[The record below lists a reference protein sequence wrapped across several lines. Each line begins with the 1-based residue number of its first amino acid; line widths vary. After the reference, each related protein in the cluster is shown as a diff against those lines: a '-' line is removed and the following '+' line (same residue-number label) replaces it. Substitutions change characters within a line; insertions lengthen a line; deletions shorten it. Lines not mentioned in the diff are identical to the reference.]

1 MGMTKGTRFAIA
13 LAAVAVFAP
22 SAGAEEEQAPAK
34 PAYPMLE
41 AMRENDK
48 KLDELAAT
56 MNAAK
61 GDAKVDAIAA
71 LLNELLAQRKALRQQ
86 MNVGHGM
93 MRRPRAKR
101 PEAKPTEPKPA
112 E

>member
-1 MGMTKGTRFAIA
+1 MKKGTCFAIA

-48 KLDELAAT
+48 KLDELAAA
-56 MNAAK
+56 MNSAK
-61 GDAKVDAIAA
+61 GEAKVDAIAA
-71 LLNELLAQRKALRQQ
+71 LLNEMLAQRKALRQQ
-86 MNVGHGM
+86 MGTGGM

-101 PEAKPTEPKPA
+101 PEPKPTE
-112 E
+112 